1 LFKNDNNF
9 SKNVSIVEG
18 YKDIFDNELVGFN
31 FKNTFQNKK
40 LFKNFKSSL
49 ENRGIVY
56 YGTNILKYNIILD
69 ENIEINNN
77 DRRIWFFDIEIDNF
91 SKD

>member
-1 LFKNDNNF
+1 LFKNDDNF

-56 YGTNILKYNIILD
+56 YGTNILKYNIMLD

>member
-1 LFKNDNNF
+1 
-9 SKNVSIVEG
+9 
-18 YKDIFDNELVGFN
+18 VGFN
-31 FKNTFQNKK
+31 FNNTFQNKK

-49 ENRGIVY
+49 ENKSIVY

-69 ENIEINNN
+69 ENIEINNDN
-77 DRRIWFFDIEIDNF
+77 RRIWFFDIEIDNF